1 MKISQIELFSVV
13 AIILY
18 MVFFS
23 HSPPYM
29 LRNALGNVFVA
40 GSIFAVLTYV
50 TLYQNQ
56 TIGVM
61 LILAFLITMTQV
73 TEHLTQQETSEIQ
86 TQITDTRAQI
96 SAAQSSTA
104 TDKQQR
110 IDALNVQLQRLEGRL
125 NTPPAQQGTTPP
137 APTNIPVPPPPPAS
151 SSTPSCPPGYNF
163 AAGSGFCISTTGGP
177 LVCPNG
183 YKKITDQNGQNPSC
197 VPDTPSATNMGTPPA
212 PIATPAT
219 TSAPTAPA
227 TPPPAAAAPAPVM
240 SCNIESF
247 APF

>member
-1 MKISQIELFSVV
+1 MKISQIELVSVV

-40 GSIFAVLTYV
+40 GTIIAVLTYV

-73 TEHLTQQETSEIQ
+73 TEHLTG
-86 TQITDTRAQI
+86 D
-96 SAAQSSTA
+96 
-104 TDKQQR
+104 
-110 IDALNVQLQRLEGRL
+110 G
-125 NTPPAQQGTTPP
+125 TPPAQQGSTSGSPPP
-137 APTNIPVPPPPPAS
+137 APTNIPPPPAPPAS
-151 SSTPSCPPGYNF
+151 STSTMPQTGTTMDSSGNIVD
-163 AAGSGFCISTTGGP
+163 GSGRIVQRSGSGVTATATT
-177 LVCPNG
+177 
-183 YKKITDQNGQNPSC
+183 
-197 VPDTPSATNMGTPPA
+197 TPPPA
-212 PIATPAT
+212 QATTTPVAPAT
-219 TSAPTAPA
+219 TGAPTAPA
-227 TPPPAAAAPAPVM
+227 TPPLAAAAPEPVM
-240 SCNIESF
+240 ACNIESF

>member
-1 MKISQIELFSVV
+1 MKISQIELVSVV

-40 GSIFAVLTYV
+40 GTIFAVLTYV

-73 TEHLTQQETSEIQ
+73 TEHLTG
-86 TQITDTRAQI
+86 D
-96 SAAQSSTA
+96 
-104 TDKQQR
+104 
-110 IDALNVQLQRLEGRL
+110 G
-125 NTPPAQQGTTPP
+125 TPPAQQGSTPPTQQGTTPP

>member
-1 MKISQIELFSVV
+1 
-13 AIILY
+13 

-40 GSIFAVLTYV
+40 GTIFAVLTYV

-73 TEHLTQQETSEIQ
+73 TEHLTGDGRPPAQQGS
-86 TQITDTRAQI
+86 
-96 SAAQSSTA
+96 
-104 TDKQQR
+104 
-110 IDALNVQLQRLEGRL
+110 
-125 NTPPAQQGTTPP
+125 TPPAQQGSPSP
-137 APTNIPVPPPPPAS
+137 APTNIPPPPAPPAS
-151 SSTPSCPPGYNF
+151 STSTMPQTGTTMDSSGNIVDGSGRIVQRSGTGVTATATTTPPPAQATSTPV
-163 AAGSGFCISTTGGP
+163 A
-177 LVCPNG
+177 
-183 YKKITDQNGQNPSC
+183 
-197 VPDTPSATNMGTPPA
+197 
-212 PIATPAT
+212 PAT

>member
-1 MKISQIELFSVV
+1 MKISQIELVSVV

-40 GSIFAVLTYV
+40 GTIIAVLTYV

-73 TEHLTQQETSEIQ
+73 TEHLTG
-86 TQITDTRAQI
+86 D
-96 SAAQSSTA
+96 
-104 TDKQQR
+104 
-110 IDALNVQLQRLEGRL
+110 G
-125 NTPPAQQGTTPP
+125 TPPAQQGATSGSRPREPAAEPP

-177 LVCPNG
+177 LLCPNG

-227 TPPPAAAAPAPVM
+227 TPPPAAAAPEPVM
-240 SCNIESF
+240 ACNIESF

>member
-1 MKISQIELFSVV
+1 MKISQIELVSVV

-40 GSIFAVLTYV
+40 GTIFAVLTYV

-73 TEHLTQQETSEIQ
+73 TEHLTGDGTPPAQQGT
-86 TQITDTRAQI
+86 
-96 SAAQSSTA
+96 
-104 TDKQQR
+104 
-110 IDALNVQLQRLEGRL
+110 
-125 NTPPAQQGTTPP
+125 TPPAQQGTTPP
-137 APTNIPVPPPPPAS
+137 APTNIPVPPSPPAS

-183 YKKITDQNGQNPSC
+183 YKKITDQNGQNPHC
-197 VPDTPSATNMGTPPA
+197 VPDTPSATSMGTPPA

>member
-1 MKISQIELFSVV
+1 MKISQIELVSVV

-40 GSIFAVLTYV
+40 GTIFAVLTYV

-73 TEHLTQQETSEIQ
+73 TEHLTG
-86 TQITDTRAQI
+86 D
-96 SAAQSSTA
+96 
-104 TDKQQR
+104 
-110 IDALNVQLQRLEGRL
+110 G
-125 NTPPAQQGTTPP
+125 TPPAQQGSTPPAQQGSTPP

>member
-1 MKISQIELFSVV
+1 
-13 AIILY
+13 

-40 GSIFAVLTYV
+40 GTIFAVLTYV

-73 TEHLTQQETSEIQ
+73 TEHLTG
-86 TQITDTRAQI
+86 D
-96 SAAQSSTA
+96 
-104 TDKQQR
+104 
-110 IDALNVQLQRLEGRL
+110 G
-125 NTPPAQQGTTPP
+125 TPPAQQGSTPPTQQGTTPP